1 MYKLVHLAFSSCLYL
16 IQKLKK
22 TKAFLKVSYSNAQS
36 SELITAGAKLQLKK
50 KKTQENNFCGF
61 FVYILEIISGS
72 FLMDMVNFS
81 MLTTKHYS
89 IGLE

>member
-22 TKAFLKVSYSNAQS
+22 TKAFLKVTHSNAQS

-50 KKTQENNFCGF
+50 KHKKII
-61 FVYILEIISGS
+61 FVV
-72 FLMDMVNFS
+72 FLFIFLKLFLAVF
-81 MLTTKHYS
+81 
-89 IGLE
+89 

>member
-22 TKAFLKVSYSNAQS
+22 TKAFLKVSHSNAQS
-36 SELITAGAKLQLKK
+36 NELITAGAKLQLK

-81 MLTTKHYS
+81 MQTTKHYS